1 MSPAP
6 ESDPPP
12 PGTAPP
18 AIPLLPYL
26 SASTSPAILL
36 SISASEAGSDRTG
49 TPPGTSTQTLRPLW
63 ANEAWEELAAGGG
76 SQWRVGDEGCWGFL
90 SEGEQDQLMETVT
103 SDDSSRT
110 FEFAVGPHT
119 FTAIIL
125 RDHDVAVLTLSSTK
139 RVAARVQAPPVRP
152 VPSFL
157 LPFMH
162 TEMGQRIAE
171 HPWEKSELSLPAG
184 CCDAADGFL
193 FLAAS
198 LGPMSTWSPAIRTI
212 LSVALGSPFR
222 TSLACTYYWDRW
234 CVFGA
239 TTRVNDCFC

>member
-171 HPWEKSELSLPAG
+171 HPWEKT
-184 CCDAADGFL
+184 
-193 FLAAS
+193 S

-222 TSLACTYYWDRW
+222 TSLACTYYWDR
-234 CVFGA
+234 CGS
-239 TTRVNDCFC
+239 RPHHSLQR